1 MITVEELIQKLEA
14 LHEDT
19 GDQSLEVAVDMFKRM
34 RRNISDR
41 NTLYGYLSDDKW
53 RDLEWWTRMSDTSI
67 QEIRSLK
74 VGRYIV
80 IDGEPCKLVEYI
92 TSKPGKHGEAKARM
106 VAIGLFDRQ
115 KRSLV
120 HPVKNKVHL
129 PLVDRRKA
137 QILANMGAEIQM
149 MDLED
154 YNTFN
159 VPLAD
164 IPDKFHGNMEP
175 GNEIVYL
182 SAMGR
187 ILVTD

>member
-1 MITVEELIQKLEA
+1 
-14 LHEDT
+14 
-19 GDQSLEVAVDMFKRM
+19 
-34 RRNISDR
+34 
-41 NTLYGYLSDDKW
+41 
-53 RDLEWWTRMSDTSI
+53 MSETSI
-67 QEIRSLK
+67 QAIRSLK

-80 IDGEPCKLVEYI
+80 IDNEPCKVVEYI

-106 VAIGLFDRQ
+106 VAIGLFDKQ

-120 HPVKNKVHL
+120 HPVKHKVKV

-137 QILANMGAEIQM
+137 QILANMGAEVQM

-159 VPLAD
+159 VPLTD
-164 IPDKFHGNMEP
+164 IPDKFHSNMEP

-182 SAMGR
+182 SAMSR

>member
-1 MITVEELIQKLEA
+1 
-14 LHEDT
+14 
-19 GDQSLEVAVDMFKRM
+19 
-34 RRNISDR
+34 
-41 NTLYGYLSDDKW
+41 
-53 RDLEWWTRMSDTSI
+53 MSETSI
-67 QEIRSLK
+67 QAIRSLK

-92 TSKPGKHGEAKARM
+92 TSKPGKHGEAKARI
-106 VAIGLFDRQ
+106 VAIGLFDKQ

-120 HPVKNKVHL
+120 HPVKHKVHV

-137 QILANMGAEIQM
+137 QILANMGSEIQM

-159 VPLAD
+159 VPLSD
-164 IPDKFHGNMEP
+164 IPDKFHSDMEP

>member
-1 MITVEELIQKLEA
+1 
-14 LHEDT
+14 
-19 GDQSLEVAVDMFKRM
+19 
-34 RRNISDR
+34 
-41 NTLYGYLSDDKW
+41 
-53 RDLEWWTRMSDTSI
+53 MSQTSI
-67 QEIRSLK
+67 QEIRTLK

-80 IDGEPCKLVEYI
+80 IDGEPCKLVEYV

-106 VAIGLFDRQ
+106 VAIGLFDGQ

-120 HPVKNKVHL
+120 HPVKHKVHV
-129 PLVDRRKA
+129 PQVDRRKA
-137 QILANMGAEIQM
+137 QILANLGSEIQM

-164 IPDKFHGNMEP
+164 IPEKFHSNMEP

-182 SAMGR
+182 SAMSR
-187 ILVTD
+187 VLVTD